1 MMAQFELAFDVR
13 APSVAPPS
21 DRRIDI
27 TIERLRLSFEDL
39 SDSER
44 AALVCKPWW
53 VSIDTVLA
61 LRAME
66 RGEEEVTGRYAHG
79 VADIYDRL
87 VEPGEHVLEAL
98 IRVFNNLFTPSES

>member
-1 MMAQFELAFDVR
+1 MAQFELAFDVR
-13 APSVAPPS
+13 ALSITPPS

-27 TIERLRLSFEDL
+27 TIERLRLSFEEL

-53 VSIDTVLA
+53 VSVDTVLA

-66 RGEEEVTGRYAHG
+66 RGEEEALGRPAHG
-79 VADIYDRL
+79 VADAYDRL
-87 VEPGEHVLEAL
+87 VEPGQHILDAL
-98 IRVFNNLFTPSES
+98 IRVHNDLFTPSES

>member
-1 MMAQFELAFDVR
+1 MAQFELAFDVR
-13 APSVAPPS
+13 VASIAPPS

-27 TIERLRLSFEDL
+27 TIERLRLSFEEL

-53 VSIDTVLA
+53 VCVDTVLA

-87 VEPGEHVLEAL
+87 VEPGQPILEAL
-98 IRVFNNLFTPSES
+98 IRVHNDIFTPGDRA